1 MGKTIFNNSKELGFL
16 VAVTIASVNTLVL
29 YFMNLP
35 KAALIVVFLL
45 IFFLSY
51 FLFKIIF
58 DFLIF
63 KEVSKI
69 NTVLKKIRRED
80 LGGIGEIKTT
90 KKSFLN
96 PLGQLNQDI
105 YMYAALK
112 QREIDNLKK
121 MAAFRREFLADVSHE
136 LKTPIFAAQGYV
148 HTLIDGAMEDD
159 SVREKF
165 LQKAAKSLDGL
176 DLLVQD
182 LLVLSQMETG
192 EITMHFED
200 FDMAHLTK
208 EIFEQVETKA
218 DERNIQLHISE
229 NAKKKVMVHADVQRI
244 GQVMTNLISNA
255 IKYGRDGG
263 NVMVDF
269 RKRKNYITVFVKD
282 DGSGI
287 PEEHLPRIF
296 ERFYRVDK
304 SRSKDKGGTGLG
316 LAIVKHILEAHKI
329 KIQVSSQ
336 LGEGTTFYFNLP
348 KKKKPATQVGE
359 ESHVLG
365 HSHFSP
371 KDGILIFF

>member
-1 MGKTIFNNSKELGFL
+1 M
-16 VAVTIASVNTLVL
+16 AIASVNTLVL
-29 YFMNLP
+29 FFMNLP
-35 KAALIVVFLL
+35 KAVLIVVFLL

-51 FLFKIIF
+51 FLFKMVF

-69 NTVLKKIRRED
+69 NVILKKIRRED
-80 LGGIGEIKTT
+80 LSGITEIKNPR
-90 KKSFLN
+90 KSFLN

-112 QREIDNLKK
+112 QREIDSLKK

-148 HTLIDGAMEDD
+148 HTLLDGAMEDD
-159 SVREKF
+159 NVREKF

-192 EITMHFED
+192 EITMRFED
-200 FDMAHLTK
+200 FDMGHLTR
-208 EIFEQVETKA
+208 EIFEQVEAKA
-218 DERNIQLHISE
+218 EERNIKLHISE
-229 NAKKKVMVHADVQRI
+229 STKKKVMVYADLQRV

-263 NVMVDF
+263 NVIVDF
-269 RKRKNYITVFVKD
+269 KKKKTHITILVKD

-287 PEEHLPRIF
+287 PAEHLPRIF

-304 SRSKDKGGTGLG
+304 SRSKDRGGTGLG
-316 LAIVKHILEAHKI
+316 LAIVKHILEAHKV
-329 KIQVSSQ
+329 KIQVSSE

-348 KKKKPATQVGE
+348 KKKKPAALESE
-359 ESHVLG
+359 ESQ
-365 HSHFSP
+365 
-371 KDGILIFF
+371 GIGS

>member
-1 MGKTIFNNSKELGFL
+1 MGKTIYNNSKELGFMI
-16 VAVTIASVNTLVL
+16 AVTIAAVNTLVL
-29 YFMNLP
+29 LFMNLP
-35 KAALIVVFLL
+35 KAVLIVVFLL

-51 FLFKIIF
+51 FLFKIVF

-63 KEVSKI
+63 NEVSKI
-69 NTVLKKIRRED
+69 NAILKKIRRED
-80 LGGIGEIKTT
+80 LGGIEGVKSP

-148 HTLIDGAMEDD
+148 HTLLDGAMEDE

-192 EITMHFED
+192 EITMQFED
-200 FDMAHLTK
+200 FNMAHLTR
-208 EIFEQVETKA
+208 EIFEQVESKA
-218 DERNIQLHISE
+218 EAKNIQLHIGE
-229 NAKKKVMVHADVQRI
+229 NAKRNVMVHADIQRI
-244 GQVMTNLISNA
+244 GQVLINLISNA
-255 IKYGRDGG
+255 IKYGREGG
-263 NVMVDF
+263 NVIVDL
-269 RKRKNYITVFVKD
+269 KKKKNYVTVFVKD
-282 DGSGI
+282 DGNGI

-296 ERFYRVDK
+296 ERFYRVEK

-316 LAIVKHILEAHKI
+316 LAIVKHILEGHKI
-329 KIQVSSQ
+329 KIQVSSV

-348 KKKKPATQVGE
+348 KKKKPAALDTEGNHGNG
-359 ESHVLG
+359 S
-365 HSHFSP
+365 
-371 KDGILIFF
+371 

>member
-359 ESHVLG
+359 ESQG
-365 HSHFSP
+365 TGS
-371 KDGILIFF
+371 